1 MILSNQH
8 CPLFQ
13 RELPWWERIM
23 YCTGVWSYLV
33 GAVTTPVFIAVPL
46 VTIWAGIF
54 PIVVSWWAAGAP
66 PGHAPR
72 GLRRPPACWHTR
84 AFPGPCFARHSA
96 S

>member
-54 PIVVSWWAAGAP
+54 PIVVSWWAAGAR
-66 PGHAPR
+66 PGRLHCR
-72 GLRRPPACWHTR
+72 SGRSPPA
-84 AFPGPCFARHSA
+84 
-96 S
+96 

>member
-54 PIVVSWWAAGAP
+54 PIVVSWWAAGAAALVAEFSCQGHP
-66 PGHAPR
+66 PCL
-72 GLRRPPACWHTR
+72 LRM
-84 AFPGPCFARHSA
+84 
-96 S
+96 

>member
-54 PIVVSWWAAGAP
+54 PIVVSWWAAGAR
-66 PGHAPR
+66 PGRLH
-72 GLRRPPACWHTR
+72 RRLARSSPERRTR
-84 AFPGPCFARHSA
+84 PFVHSWQLICV
-96 S
+96 